1 MARRSALGLLL
12 LGGGLR
18 NRRLFVYQSIE
29 ISHFTD
35 HTHRH
40 CFISVCIVNYEN
52 ITAFVFWY
60 MPAVVDKCFLRNLDD
75 LFEQCLF
82 NTRTN
87 SWLESSYLMC
97 TSCTIFSRSG
107 TFIHFENTLMG
118 NCERFCKLMSR
129 KATPGQFIGFYQF
142 IGRSGKMSL
151 TSNPMTMPSCL
162 WQALGSCPWLCPS
175 AASPPPRGRHNG
187 CCREGRPWSRRRRS
201 WDH

>member
-29 ISHFTD
+29 TSHFTD
-35 HTHRH
+35 HTCRH
-40 CFISVCIVNYEN
+40 CFITVCIVNYEN

-60 MPAVVDKCFLRNLDD
+60 MQAVVDKCFLRNPDD

-107 TFIHFENTLMG
+107 TLQPQLHHATTLHYNKNT
-118 NCERFCKLMSR
+118 
-129 KATPGQFIGFYQF
+129 TPTTFRSISGFA
-142 IGRSGKMSL
+142 
-151 TSNPMTMPSCL
+151 PPSMHHIN
-162 WQALGSCPWLCPS
+162 
-175 AASPPPRGRHNG
+175 SPLL
-187 CCREGRPWSRRRRS
+187 
-201 WDH
+201 